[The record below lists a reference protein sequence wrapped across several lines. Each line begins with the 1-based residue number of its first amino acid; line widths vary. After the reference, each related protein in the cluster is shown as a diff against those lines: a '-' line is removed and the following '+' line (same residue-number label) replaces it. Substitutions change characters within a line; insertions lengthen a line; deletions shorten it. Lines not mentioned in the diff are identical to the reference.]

1 MSRPL
6 PRPPAPERPSGI
18 YSPAYLTWVAILVG
32 WIGIFLAYLGEPLGA
47 ALAGLAMLVAVL
59 AFFRGRDLARDQRK
73 RLRDAVAAAAARNR
87 DLTLLRQMADEL
99 LRVDTFDQLF
109 EVVGKVAADLF
120 ASEGSAVL
128 LVAEEGRFFR
138 LVAGTGPFARRVG
151 TLIPGE
157 RSLAG
162 WVMANDEGAIVDD
175 AATDPRVHP
184 PPGIPLEAR
193 RVIMAPLRS
202 SGLTLGT
209 IAVTDRNDGQNF
221 SQADLDLLQTLADQV
236 AVGIDRTRALEA
248 SQAGAQ
254 ALQAKNEE
262 LLRATR
268 LKSEFLA
275 NMSHELRTPLNA
287 IIGFTDLILSGG
299 AGPVDPRQQEFL
311 ESVSRNGNHL
321 LGLINNVLDLS
332 KIEAGSMAF
341 TLAPTDLRQAIHAA
355 VADTASLRSA
365 KQQTVEVTADEA
377 GLTILA
383 DGQRVRQI
391 LFNLLSNASKFS
403 PDKGHISLSATRTR
417 APLPVP
423 AERASDKPGIQV
435 RDAVWIAV
443 SDDGIGV
450 RPEDMPSLFVE
461 FSQVDTSASRRAQGT
476 GLGLALSRKFVEA
489 LGGTIGAESIHG
501 KGSTFWF
508 ILPVEGPVRRADTL
522 TRPADLDRRLEGDAL
537 AP

>member
-1 MSRPL
+1 MRRGVPK
-6 PRPPAPERPSGI
+6 PPGRPPSPGI
-18 YSPAYLTWVAILVG
+18 YHPGYLTWVAILVG
-32 WIGIFLAYLGEPLGA
+32 WIGVFLAYGGEPLGA
-47 ALAGLAMLVAVL
+47 ALAGLAMLIAVL
-59 AFFRGRDLARDQRK
+59 AFFRGRDLSREQRH
-73 RLRDAVAAAAARNR
+73 RLQDAVAAAATRNR
-87 DLTLLRQMADEL
+87 ELNLLRQMSDEL
-99 LRVDTFDQLF
+99 LKVDTFDQLF
-109 EVVGKVAADLF
+109 EVVGRVAADLF
-120 ASEGSAVL
+120 GSEGSAVL
-128 LVAEEGRFFR
+128 LVAEEGRFFKI
-138 LVAGTGPFARRVG
+138 VAGTGAFVRRVG
-151 TLIPGE
+151 ALIPGE

-162 WVMANDEGAIVDD
+162 WVIANDQGAIVED
-175 AATDPRVHP
+175 AATDPRVHVP
-184 PPGIPLEAR
+184 AGMSLDAR

-202 SGLTLGT
+202 SGLALGT
-209 IAVTDRNDGQNF
+209 IAVTDRNDGENF
-221 SQADLDLLQTLADQV
+221 SPADLDLLQTLADQV

-248 SQAGAQ
+248 SRAGAQ

-287 IIGFTDLILSGG
+287 IIGFTDLILSGST
-299 AGPVDPRQQEFL
+299 GPVEQTHREFL

-332 KIEAGSMAF
+332 KIESGSMAF
-341 TLAPTDLRQAIHAA
+341 TLAPTDLRQAIRAA
-355 VADTASLRSA
+355 VTDTASLRSA
-365 KQQTVEVTADEA
+365 KQQAVEVTLDES

-403 PDKGHISLSATRTR
+403 PEKGHIALSATRTR

-443 SDDGIGV
+443 SDDGIGI
-450 RPEDMPSLFVE
+450 RPEDLSRLFVE
-461 FSQVDTSASRRAQGT
+461 FSQVDASASRRAQGT
-476 GLGLALSRKFVEA
+476 GLGLALSKKFVEA

-508 ILPVEGPVRRADTL
+508 ILPVDGPVRRADSL
-522 TRPADLDRRLEGDAL
+522 TRPAELDRRLE
-537 AP
+537 APL